1 MIQIETGYNSEV
13 ASAVQELYQGYE
25 QVSVYQANKS
35 GTMNVIEAVSP
46 SEILTQMQL
55 WFNGKLVHATDYYE
69 EEYSIEDF
77 LAEALEMIL
86 NR

>member
-1 MIQIETGYNSEV
+1 MIQIENYSSQV
-13 ASAVQELYQGYE
+13 ASAVEELYQGYE

-55 WFNGKLVHATDYYE
+55 WFNGKLVHVTDYCE

-86 NR
+86 DR